1 MTNAEWKE
9 YKLGEIYEVHNG
21 LSKGREFFGSGYPFI
36 SFSTVFNKWFIPE
49 IITDFAQTTES
60 EQESYSIKAGDI
72 LVTRT
77 SETADELGMSCVA
90 LRDIPNATYNGFCKR
105 MRQYNKDVDVDSKY
119 VGYYMRNPEF
129 RKKFQAFAGSMSTRA
144 SLTND
149 ALLGL
154 TIKLPP
160 LAEQQRIAKILSTLD
175 DKIELNNAINRNLEE
190 QAQAIFK
197 NWFIDFEPF
206 GGKMPEDWKE
216 TRIGDLP
223 IYVTDYVSNGSFASL
238 KENVTLLQ
246 NDGFA
251 YFVRNTDLKVSSF
264 NTFVDEH
271 SYNFLEK
278 SKLFGGEIIIS
289 NVGDVGS
296 VFLCPKLNK
305 PMTLGNN
312 IIMLRC
318 LKDFQKYF
326 FYMWFKW
333 FDGQISIKNVT
344 GGSVLQKFNKTDFK
358 NIKIHMPLDESLERF
373 NASISPFINKIE
385 ENAKENQRIAR
396 VRDELLPKLM
406 SENS

>member
-1 MTNAEWKE
+1 MSKTEWKE
-9 YKLGEIYEVHNG
+9 CKLGEIYEVHNG

-129 RKKFQAFAGSMSTRA
+129 RKKFEAFAGSMSTRA

-160 LAEQQRIAKILSTLD
+160 LAEQQRIAKILSSLD

-190 QAQAIFK
+190 QAQALFK

-206 GGKMPEDWKE
+206 GGKMPNDWKTGSLSDIADYLNGLAMQKFRPKDE
-216 TRIGDLP
+216 EVGLP
-223 IYVTDYVSNGSFASL
+223 VLKIKELRQGFAGEDAELCSPNI
-238 KENVTLLQ
+238 KSEYIV
-246 NDGFA
+246 NDGDVIFSWSGSLL
-251 YFVRNTDLKVSSF
+251 VDLWCGGKCGLNQHLFKV
-264 NTFVDEH
+264 T
-271 SYNFLEK
+271 
-278 SKLFGGEIIIS
+278 SKHYDKWF
-289 NVGDVGS
+289 
-296 VFLCPKLNK
+296 
-305 PMTLGNN
+305 
-312 IIMLRC
+312 
-318 LKDFQKYF
+318 Y
-326 FYMWFKW
+326 YMWTKHHLDRFIFLAADKATTM
-333 FDGQISIKNVT
+333 GHIKREELDKAEVCIP
-344 GGSVLQKFNKTDFK
+344 SDADYK
-358 NIKIHMPLDESLERF
+358 KIRSAVKPLIDRLI
-373 NASISPFINKIE
+373 ANKIE
-385 ENAKENQRIAR
+385 NRTLSTM
-396 VRDELLPKLM
+396 RDELLPKLM
-406 SENS
+406 SGEMEFGC

>member
-1 MTNAEWKE
+1 MSKTEWKE

-49 IITDFAQTTES
+49 IITDLAQTTES

-90 LRDIPNATYNGFCKR
+90 LKDIPKATYNGFCKR
-105 MRQYNKDVDVDSKY
+105 MRQYNKDIDVDPKY

-129 RKKFQAFAGSMSTRA
+129 RKNFQAFAGSMSTRA

-160 LAEQQRIAKILSTLD
+160 LAEQQRIAKILSSLD

-206 GGKMPEDWKE
+206 GGKMPEDWQTGKLSDIAEYEKDKIDVAKLNAE
-216 TRIGDLP
+216 TYYSTENMLP
-223 IYVTDYVSNGSFASL
+223 NKAGVSKAASL
-238 KENVTLLQ
+238 PTTEQTT
-246 NDGFA
+246 
-251 YFVRNTDLKVSSF
+251 RCIP
-264 NTFVDEH
+264 
-271 SYNFLEK
+271 
-278 SKLFGGEIIIS
+278 GETIIS
-289 NVGDVGS
+289 NIRPYFKKIFYCTEEIAGCSADVLCFKPKKESFSIYNYDLLYSDNFFDYMVKGSKGTKMPRGDKSQIMNYDVVIPAES
-296 VFLCPKLNK
+296 VISDF
-305 PMTLGNN
+305 NN
-312 IIMLRC
+312 VVSNIL
-318 LKDFQKYF
+318 Q
-326 FYMWFKW
+326 
-333 FDGQISIKNVT
+333 QISN
-344 GGSVLQKFNKTDFK
+344 NK
-358 NIKIHMPLDESLERF
+358 
-373 NASISPFINKIE
+373 
-385 ENAKENQRIAR
+385 KENECLAKL
-396 VRDELLPKLM
+396 RDALLPDLM
-406 SENS
+406 SGELCLLL

>member
-1 MTNAEWKE
+1 MSKTEWKE
-9 YKLGEIYEVHNG
+9 YRLGEIYEVHNG

-60 EQESYSIKAGDI
+60 DQESYSIKAGDI

-77 SETADELGMSCVA
+77 SETANELGMSCVA

-160 LAEQQRIAKILSTLD
+160 LAEQQRIAKILSSLD

-206 GGKMPEDWKE
+206 GGEMPNDWKTGSLSDIADYLNGLAMQKFRPKDDE
-216 TRIGDLP
+216 IGLP
-223 IYVTDYVSNGSFASL
+223 VLKIKELRQGFAGEDAELCSPGI
-238 KENVTLLQ
+238 KSEYIV
-246 NDGFA
+246 NDGDVIFSWSGSLL
-251 YFVRNTDLKVSSF
+251 VDLWCGGKCGLNQHLFKVTSERYDKWF
-264 NTFVDEH
+264 
-271 SYNFLEK
+271 Y
-278 SKLFGGEIIIS
+278 
-289 NVGDVGS
+289 
-296 VFLCPKLNK
+296 
-305 PMTLGNN
+305 
-312 IIMLRC
+312 
-318 LKDFQKYF
+318 
-326 FYMWFKW
+326 YMWTKHHLDRFIFLAADKATTM
-333 FDGQISIKNVT
+333 GHIKREELDKAEVYIPP
-344 GGSVLQKFNKTDFK
+344 SADYD
-358 NIKIHMPLDESLERF
+358 KIGRLLEP
-373 NASISPFINKIE
+373 IIE
-385 ENAKENQRIAR
+385 TIIAKKVENRHLIIL
-396 VRDELLPKLM
+396 RDELLPKLM
-406 SENS
+406 SNMQ

>member
-1 MTNAEWKE
+1 MSKTEWKE

-60 EQESYSIKAGDI
+60 EQECYSIKAGDI

-160 LAEQQRIAKILSTLD
+160 LAEQQRIAKILSSLD

-190 QAQAIFK
+190 QAQALFK
-197 NWFIDFEPF
+197 SWFVDFAPF
-206 GGKMPEDWKE
+206 GGEMLEDWTIGKLSDIADITMGQSPDGKSYNE
-216 TRIGDLP
+216 NGDGVVFYQGRAEFGWRFPTRRLFTTAPSRMAKKYDTLMSVRAPVGDLN
-223 IYVTDYVSNGSFASL
+223 IANEDCCIGRGLAAIHSKDNHQSFVHYTIDAL
-238 KENVTLLQ
+238 K
-246 NDGFA
+246 
-251 YFVRNTDLKVSSF
+251 
-264 NTFVDEH
+264 
-271 SYNFLEK
+271 
-278 SKLFGGEIIIS
+278 
-289 NVGDVGS
+289 
-296 VFLCPKLNK
+296 PKLDMYNGEGTVFGCINRDSLSN
-305 PMTLGNN
+305 MEV
-312 IIMLRC
+312 IIPCKQNL
-318 LKDFQKYF
+318 D
-326 FYMWFKW
+326 
-333 FDGQISIKNVT
+333 
-344 GGSVLQKFNKTDFK
+344 KF
-358 NIKIHMPLDESLERF
+358 ESLVSALDAEIF
-373 NASISPFINKIE
+373 NYSE
-385 ENAKENQRIAR
+385 ENQRLIILR
-396 VRDELLPKLM
+396 NDLLRDLL
-406 SENS
+406 E

>member
-1 MTNAEWKE
+1 MSKTEWKE

-49 IITDFAQTTES
+49 IITDFTQTTES

-105 MRQYNKDVDVDSKY
+105 MRQYNKDVDGDSKY

-160 LAEQQRIAKILSTLD
+160 LAEQQRIAKILSSLD

-190 QAQAIFK
+190 QAKAIFK
-197 NWFIDFEPF
+197 NWFVDFAPF
-206 GGKMPEDWKE
+206 GGEMPDDWTIGKLSDIADITMGQSPDGKSYNE
-216 TRIGDLP
+216 NGDGAVFYQGRAEFGWRFPTRRLFTTAPSRMTKKYDTLMSVRAPVGDLN
-223 IYVTDYVSNGSFASL
+223 IANEDCCIGRGLAAIHSKDNHQSFVHYTIDAL
-238 KENVTLLQ
+238 K
-246 NDGFA
+246 
-251 YFVRNTDLKVSSF
+251 
-264 NTFVDEH
+264 
-271 SYNFLEK
+271 
-278 SKLFGGEIIIS
+278 
-289 NVGDVGS
+289 
-296 VFLCPKLNK
+296 PKLDMYNGEGTVFGCINRDSLSNMEVVIPCK
-305 PMTLGNN
+305 QN
-312 IIMLRC
+312 
-318 LKDFQKYF
+318 
-326 FYMWFKW
+326 
-333 FDGQISIKNVT
+333 FD
-344 GGSVLQKFNKTDFK
+344 KF
-358 NIKIHMPLDESLERF
+358 ESLVSALDDEIFYR
-373 NASISPFINKIE
+373 SE
-385 ENAKENQRIAR
+385 ENRRLMIL
-396 VRDELLPKLM
+396 RDTLLPKLM
-406 SENS
+406 SGEMELSC

>member
-1 MTNAEWKE
+1 MSKTEWKE

-160 LAEQQRIAKILSTLD
+160 LAEQQRIAKILSSLD

-190 QAQAIFK
+190 QAQSIFK
-197 NWFIDFEPF
+197 SWFIDFEPF
-206 GGKMPEDWKE
+206 GGEMPEDWKLG
-216 TRIGDLP
+216 TVADITVSHASKRIPLSSMQRYSMKK
-223 IYVTDYVSNGSFASL
+223 IYPYYGATSCMDYVEDYIFDGIY
-238 KENVTLLQ
+238 LLLGEDGTVVDE
-246 NDGFA
+246 DGFPILQYVEGKFWVNNHA
-251 YFVRNTDLKVSSF
+251 HVLTGKSGYSVEMLYLFFSMTKVQEIVTGAVQPKISQGRL
-264 NTFVDEH
+264 NGLTAIVP
-271 SYNFLEK
+271 NEK
-278 SKLFGGEIIIS
+278 TSKAFDEIIQ
-289 NVGDVGS
+289 
-296 VFLCPKLNK
+296 
-305 PMTLGNN
+305 PMFRQIRLIRQEIQHLTC
-312 IIMLRC
+312 LR
-318 LKDFQKYF
+318 D
-326 FYMWFKW
+326 
-333 FDGQISIKNVT
+333 I
-344 GGSVLQKFNKTDFK
+344 
-358 NIKIHMPLDESLERF
+358 
-373 NASISPFINKIE
+373 
-385 ENAKENQRIAR
+385 
-396 VRDELLPKLM
+396 LLPKLM
-406 SENS
+406 SEAFYNNSKN

>member
-1 MTNAEWKE
+1 MSKTEWKE

-160 LAEQQRIAKILSTLD
+160 LAEQQRIAKILSSLD

-197 NWFIDFEPF
+197 SWFIDFEPF
-206 GGKMPEDWKE
+206 GGEMPSDWKTGSLSDIADYLNGLAMQKFRPKDDE
-216 TRIGDLP
+216 IGLP
-223 IYVTDYVSNGSFASL
+223 VLKIKELRQGFAGEDAELCSPNI
-238 KENVTLLQ
+238 KSEYIV
-246 NDGFA
+246 NDGDVIFSWSGSLL
-251 YFVRNTDLKVSSF
+251 VDLWCGGKCGLNQHLFKVTSKHYDKWF
-264 NTFVDEH
+264 YYMWTKHHLDRFI
-271 SYNFLEK
+271 FLAADKATTMGHIKRE
-278 SKLFGGEIIIS
+278 E
-289 NVGDVGS
+289 
-296 VFLCPKLNK
+296 LNK
-305 PMTLGNN
+305 AEVCIPSDADY
-312 IIMLRC
+312 
-318 LKDFQKYF
+318 K
-326 FYMWFKW
+326 
-333 FDGQISIKNVT
+333 
-344 GGSVLQKFNKTDFK
+344 
-358 NIKIHMPLDESLERF
+358 KIRSAVKPLIDRLI
-373 NASISPFINKIE
+373 ANKIE
-385 ENAKENQRIAR
+385 NRTLSTM
-396 VRDELLPKLM
+396 RDELLPKLM
-406 SENS
+406 SGEMELGC

>member
-1 MTNAEWKE
+1 MSKTEWKE

-160 LAEQQRIAKILSTLD
+160 LAEQQSIAKILSSLD

-206 GGKMPEDWKE
+206 GGKMPDDW
-216 TRIGDLP
+216 T
-223 IYVTDYVSNGSFASL
+223 TASL
-238 KENVTLLQ
+238 SDIADYLNGLAMQKFRPKENEVGLPVLKIKELRQ
-246 NDGFA
+246 GFPGDDAEQCSPSIKSEYIVNDGDVIFSWSGSLL
-251 YFVRNTDLKVSSF
+251 VDLWCGGTCGLNQHLFKVTSQ
-264 NTFVDEH
+264 
-271 SYNFLEK
+271 K
-278 SKLFGGEIIIS
+278 FGKWFYYLWTKHHL
-289 NVGDVGS
+289 DRF
-296 VFLCPKLNK
+296 VFLAADKATTMGHIKREELDKAEVCIPSKSDYDKIGSSLK
-305 PMTLGNN
+305 PIIETIIAKKVENRHLITL
-312 IIMLRC
+312 
-318 LKDFQKYF
+318 
-326 FYMWFKW
+326 
-333 FDGQISIKNVT
+333 
-344 GGSVLQKFNKTDFK
+344 
-358 NIKIHMPLDESLERF
+358 
-373 NASISPFINKIE
+373 
-385 ENAKENQRIAR
+385 
-396 VRDELLPKLM
+396 RDKLLPKLM
-406 SENS
+406 DNEQYFVSE

>member
-1 MTNAEWKE
+1 MSNSEWKE
-9 YKLGEIYEVHNG
+9 YKLGEIYEVQNG

-49 IITDFAQTTES
+49 IITDFAQTTDS

-119 VGYYMRNPEF
+119 IGYYMRNPEF

-160 LAEQQRIAKILSTLD
+160 LAEQQRIAKILSSLD
-175 DKIELNNAINRNLEE
+175 EKIELNNAINRNLEE

-206 GGKMPEDWKE
+206 GGEMPEDWKLG
-216 TRIGDLP
+216 TVADITVSHDSKRIPLSCMQRYSMKK
-223 IYVTDYVSNGSFASL
+223 IYPYYGATSCMDYVEDYIFDGIY
-238 KENVTLLQ
+238 LLLGEDGTVVDE
-246 NDGFA
+246 DGFPILQYVEGKFWVNNHA
-251 YFVRNTDLKVSSF
+251 HVLTGKSGYSVEMLYLFFSMTKVQEIVTGAVQPKISQGRL
-264 NTFVDEH
+264 NGLTAIVP
-271 SYNFLEK
+271 NEK
-278 SKLFGGEIIIS
+278 TSKAFDEIIQ
-289 NVGDVGS
+289 
-296 VFLCPKLNK
+296 
-305 PMTLGNN
+305 PMFRQIRLIRQEIQHLTC
-312 IIMLRC
+312 LR
-318 LKDFQKYF
+318 D
-326 FYMWFKW
+326 
-333 FDGQISIKNVT
+333 I
-344 GGSVLQKFNKTDFK
+344 
-358 NIKIHMPLDESLERF
+358 
-373 NASISPFINKIE
+373 
-385 ENAKENQRIAR
+385 
-396 VRDELLPKLM
+396 LLPKLM
-406 SENS
+406 SEAFYNNSKN

>member
-1 MTNAEWKE
+1 MSKTEWKE

-60 EQESYSIKAGDI
+60 EQERYSIKAGDI

-119 VGYYMRNPEF
+119 IGYYMRNPEF

-160 LAEQQRIAKILSTLD
+160 LAEQQRIAKILSSLD

-190 QAQAIFK
+190 QAQILFK
-197 NWFIDFEPF
+197 NYEENNTFEVMKIADVADINPDSFGLKDSWSFVNYLDTSSITQNVISELQYINLNEEKLPSRAKRKVLENDIVYSTVRPNQLHFGFINEVKPNMLVSTGFAVIRSKNLLVSNEYIYLNLTKRDTIEKLQQIAEQSVSTFPAI
-206 GGKMPEDWKE
+206 KPSD
-216 TRIGDLP
+216 IGDCL
-223 IYVTDYVSNGSFASL
+223 I
-238 KENVTLLQ
+238 NVFEKKDAEILNNQLSAVFKKISQ
-246 NDGFA
+246 N
-251 YFVRNTDLKVSSF
+251 N
-264 NTFVDEH
+264 
-271 SYNFLEK
+271 
-278 SKLFGGEIIIS
+278 
-289 NVGDVGS
+289 
-296 VFLCPKLNK
+296 
-305 PMTLGNN
+305 
-312 IIMLRC
+312 
-318 LKDFQKYF
+318 Q
-326 FYMWFKW
+326 
-333 FDGQISIKNVT
+333 
-344 GGSVLQKFNKTDFK
+344 
-358 NIKIHMPLDESLERF
+358 
-373 NASISPFINKIE
+373 
-385 ENAKENQRIAR
+385 ENQRLALI
-396 VRDELLPKLM
+396 RDSLLLKLM
-406 SENS
+406 SGEMGAMV

>member
-1 MTNAEWKE
+1 MSKTEWKE
-9 YKLGEIYEVHNG
+9 YRLGEIYEVHNG

-160 LAEQQRIAKILSTLD
+160 LAEQQRIAKILSSLD

-190 QAQAIFK
+190 QAKAIFK
-197 NWFIDFEPF
+197 NWFVDFAPF
-206 GGKMPEDWKE
+206 GGEMPDDW
-216 TRIGDLP
+216 T
-223 IYVTDYVSNGSFASL
+223 TASL
-238 KENVTLLQ
+238 SDIADYLNGLAMQKFRPKENEVGLPVLKIKELRQ
-246 NDGFA
+246 GFPGDDAEQCSPSIKSEYIVNDGDVIFSWSGSLL
-251 YFVRNTDLKVSSF
+251 VDLWCGGTCGLNQHLFKVTSQ
-264 NTFVDEH
+264 
-271 SYNFLEK
+271 K
-278 SKLFGGEIIIS
+278 FGKWFYYLWTKHHL
-289 NVGDVGS
+289 DRF
-296 VFLCPKLNK
+296 VFLAADKATTMGHIKREELDKAEVCIPSKSDYDKIGSSLK
-305 PMTLGNN
+305 PIIETIIAKKVENRHLITL
-312 IIMLRC
+312 
-318 LKDFQKYF
+318 
-326 FYMWFKW
+326 
-333 FDGQISIKNVT
+333 
-344 GGSVLQKFNKTDFK
+344 
-358 NIKIHMPLDESLERF
+358 
-373 NASISPFINKIE
+373 
-385 ENAKENQRIAR
+385 
-396 VRDELLPKLM
+396 RDELLPKLM
-406 SENS
+406 SNMQ

>member
-1 MTNAEWKE
+1 MSKTEWKE

-160 LAEQQRIAKILSTLD
+160 LAEQQRIAKILSSLD

-206 GGKMPEDWKE
+206 GGKMPEDWK
-216 TRIGDLP
+216 
-223 IYVTDYVSNGSFASL
+223 NGSLSDIADYLNGLAMQKFRPKNEEVGLPVLKIKELRQGFAGEDAELCSPNI
-238 KENVTLLQ
+238 KSEYIV
-246 NDGFA
+246 NDGDVIFSWSGSLL
-251 YFVRNTDLKVSSF
+251 VDLWCGGKCGLNQHLFKVTSERYDKWF
-264 NTFVDEH
+264 
-271 SYNFLEK
+271 Y
-278 SKLFGGEIIIS
+278 
-289 NVGDVGS
+289 
-296 VFLCPKLNK
+296 
-305 PMTLGNN
+305 
-312 IIMLRC
+312 
-318 LKDFQKYF
+318 
-326 FYMWFKW
+326 YMWTKHHLDRFIFLAADKATTM
-333 FDGQISIKNVT
+333 GHIKREELDKAEVCIPTKADYNKI
-344 GGSVLQKFNKTDFK
+344 GS
-358 NIKIHMPLDESLERF
+358 SLE
-373 NASISPFINKIE
+373 PMIE
-385 ENAKENQRIAR
+385 TIIAKRVENQRLTLLR
-396 VRDELLPKLM
+396 NKLLPKLM
-406 SENS
+406 SNSQ

>member
-1 MTNAEWKE
+1 MSKTEWKE

-160 LAEQQRIAKILSTLD
+160 LAEQQRIAKILSSLD
-175 DKIELNNAINRNLEE
+175 DKIKLNNAINRNLEE
-190 QAQAIFK
+190 QCNIFFEHFIQSHENKLYPLSELILKANTGADAIQRAPIVEYNTGVRCIRVGDLSNKRPFYEWGYAKVSNEDFK
-197 NWFIDFEPF
+197 RYRLRKGDIVVSRTASLGLNCMISSDLSAVYNNGLIRLSIDTNRALPSIVYRQFQTFDYRNYISRISAETSVRPNMKIDYLLNYSFKIPDLSKQKELAALIEPF
-206 GGKMPEDWKE
+206 FDQ
-216 TRIGDLP
+216 
-223 IYVTDYVSNGSFASL
+223 
-238 KENVTLLQ
+238 Q
-246 NDGFA
+246 NHIA
-251 YFVRNTDLKVSSF
+251 
-264 NTFVDEH
+264 
-271 SYNFLEK
+271 
-278 SKLFGGEIIIS
+278 I
-289 NVGDVGS
+289 
-296 VFLCPKLNK
+296 
-305 PMTLGNN
+305 
-312 IIMLRC
+312 
-318 LKDFQKYF
+318 
-326 FYMWFKW
+326 
-333 FDGQISIKNVT
+333 
-344 GGSVLQKFNKTDFK
+344 
-358 NIKIHMPLDESLERF
+358 
-373 NASISPFINKIE
+373 
-385 ENAKENQRIAR
+385 ENQHLSSL
-396 VRDELLPKLM
+396 RDYLLPKLM
-406 SENS
+406 IGEIDAEKISI